1 MIEELKPDTL
11 LVQTSPE
18 WWENARIMKYVD
30 SQEEMNKYSA
40 ELDRH
45 SNMKTIDYYW
55 SNRRWSQLLRLGI
68 YNALFRNHFGFM
80 ADFMP
85 MRPGLEIKFAC
96 EAAEKVGANIEFM
109 GPELCQNTW

>member
-1 MIEELKPDTL
+1 
-11 LVQTSPE
+11 
-18 WWENARIMKYVD
+18 
-30 SQEEMNKYSA
+30 MNKYSA